1 MIARLAIL
9 GAALLLA
16 GCNEPTP
23 EQRLRVRQQLPS
35 GCDIHSFGEYGPFN
49 DLVVVICDGRAT
61 SSLNQHWTTQCG
73 KSTCHHYS
81 ATFFIKPAA

>member
-23 EQRLRVRQQLPS
+23 EQRLRVRQSLPP
-35 GCDIHSFGEYGPFN
+35 GCTLFSLGDYGHFE
-49 DLVVVICDGRAT
+49 DLVVITCDGRAT
-61 SSLNQHWTTQCG
+61 TSLNQFWTHQCG
-73 KSTCHHYS
+73 KARCNHFG